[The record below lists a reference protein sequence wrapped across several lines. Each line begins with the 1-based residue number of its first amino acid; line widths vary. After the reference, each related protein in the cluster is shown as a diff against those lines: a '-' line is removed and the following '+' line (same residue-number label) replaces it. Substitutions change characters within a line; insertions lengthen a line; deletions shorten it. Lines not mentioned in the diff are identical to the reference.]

1 MCRWAVRA
9 YRGVCGGEVRG
20 DVSRKSRM
28 VASAGAIAAI
38 RTTTGFP
45 VRLSA
50 GCIAR
55 ATLWA
60 ATRHPAERS
69 VRPRAAVRLRVD
81 GHRNRRLHIRHRV
94 SALPMPHRLRM
105 ERCRPGCR
113 PAKRS
118 HPARSRGIPTRRG
131 HLHNRPIRAR
141 RYSQPGYGTVPTAP
155 ISRKRRSPWPII
167 GAVGALIGFG
177 VIAVVVWYA
186 RLSPSVSKIEFAHN
200 FQDNKVVD
208 VTDTFKSSDPIFY
221 AVIHLS
227 SAKANPS
234 VKIIWTI
241 VDATDSTTK
250 NRVTGQTFGEAE
262 LITTIPLLYGSVP
275 RRATPWPVG
284 QYKADV
290 FLDGKLAQTAQF
302 MVTA

>member
-1 MCRWAVRA
+1 MPPGQTFPPGSQPGYPYPPGPLAQPP
-9 YRGVCGGEVRG
+9 YP
-20 DVSRKSRM
+20 
-28 VASAGAIAAI
+28 SA
-38 RTTTGFP
+38 P
-45 VRLSA
+45 
-50 GCIAR
+50 
-55 ATLWA
+55 
-60 ATRHPAERS
+60 
-69 VRPRAAVRLRVD
+69 
-81 GHRNRRLHIRHRV
+81 
-94 SALPMPHRLRM
+94 
-105 ERCRPGCR
+105 
-113 PAKRS
+113 
-118 HPARSRGIPTRRG
+118 
-131 HLHNRPIRAR
+131 
-141 RYSQPGYGTVPTAP
+141 YSQPGYGTVPTAP

-200 FQDNKVVD
+200 FQDNKAVD

-227 SAKANPS
+227 SAKGNPS

-275 RRATPWPVG
+275 RRATP
-284 QYKADV
+284 
-290 FLDGKLAQTAQF
+290 
-302 MVTA
+302 